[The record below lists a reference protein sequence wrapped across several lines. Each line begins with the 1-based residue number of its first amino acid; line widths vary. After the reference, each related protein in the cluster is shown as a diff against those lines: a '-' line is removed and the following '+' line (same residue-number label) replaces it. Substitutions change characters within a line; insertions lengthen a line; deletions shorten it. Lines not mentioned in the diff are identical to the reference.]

1 MIELIER
8 LFNLQMYYDI
18 EASFSVFKSNDKTG
32 LFIIIRLTK
41 NGYRVLRCIEYKQW
55 LEMSNMQRDFELSN
69 MVRELNEHTE
79 QDKEKN
85 NA

>member
-18 EASFSVFKSNDKTG
+18 DASFSVFKSNDKTE

-41 NGYRVLRCIEYKQW
+41 NGYRVARCYEYKQW
-55 LEMSNMQRDFELSN
+55 LQMSNMQKDFEVSY
-69 MVRELNEHTE
+69 MVRKLNKHLE
-79 QDKEKN
+79 QEV
-85 NA
+85 